1 MLSWL
6 VSTALRLR
14 VVVLAASVLLL
25 IVGFRSLRHAP
36 MDVFP
41 EFAPPYVEIQTEAPG
56 LAPLQV
62 EQLITRPIENALNG
76 MPGVHSLRSTSAQG
90 LAIISLVFDE
100 GGDIFLHRRFKI
112 ETEFIGEDSEIPE
125 DISYFFEEVGLV

>member
-14 VVVLAASVLLL
+14 VVVLAVSVLLL
-25 IVGFRSLRHAP
+25 VVGFRTLRHAP

-56 LAPLQV
+56 L
-62 EQLITRPIENALNG
+62 
-76 MPGVHSLRSTSAQG
+76 ST
-90 LAIISLVFDE
+90 
-100 GGDIFLHRRFKI
+100 
-112 ETEFIGEDSEIPE
+112 
-125 DISYFFEEVGLV
+125 